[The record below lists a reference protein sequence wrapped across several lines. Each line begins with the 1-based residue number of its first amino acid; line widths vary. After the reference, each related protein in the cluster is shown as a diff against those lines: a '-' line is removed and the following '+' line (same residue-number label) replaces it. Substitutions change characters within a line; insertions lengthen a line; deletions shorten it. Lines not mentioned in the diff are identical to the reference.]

1 MFLRKQ
7 NQGGKPG
14 GWILGSIFLV
24 AFLACIFYFSDVIF
38 AQEQVNIIVIKIMGV
53 NPSKVQGQ
61 KLILK
66 THLPKEVTPEDV
78 LDKGDLEI
86 SYDTEKSAY
95 YVYGEYELGPEE
107 TIEREVEINNIWQI
121 PVREIES
128 LRIKSA
134 ETVALLENTEFKEK
148 ADFLRD
154 SIEAKLSEI
163 ENRQKIT
170 AINPQKHISNFR
182 DNVTLLE
189 AAKRDLML
197 SRAFVSQVKV
207 LPTLT
212 IWKLFFIVVIVLLVL
227 ASSFYFFWLKQ
238 SKSVAPTVI
247 GGSAKDDITLEQHTE
262 EEQAEVSADDIEK
275 LMDDQ

>member
-38 AQEQVNIIVIKIMGV
+38 AQEQVKTIVIKIMGV
-53 NPSKVQGQ
+53 NPSKEQGQ
-61 KLILK
+61 KLTIK

-107 TIEREVEINNIWQI
+107 TIEREVEIRNIWQI

-134 ETVALLENTEFKEK
+134 ETVELLENTEFKEK
-148 ADFLRD
+148 ADFLRN

-163 ENRQKIT
+163 KIT

-182 DNVTLLE
+182 DNVALLE

-227 ASSFYFFWLKQ
+227 AASFYFFWLKQ
-238 SKSVAPTVI
+238 SKGATPIVI
-247 GGSAKDDITLEQHTE
+247 GGAAKDDITLKQHTE
-262 EEQAEVSADDIEK
+262 EEQIEVSADDIEK